1 MEFQENDKKAEIEAV
16 SNVKFYLTSSERSN
30 DRESWRG
37 KKKKKTEMKVMVVG
51 VSKGD

>member
-1 MEFQENDKKAEIEAV
+1 MEFQENDKKAEIEAA

-37 KKKKKTEMKVMVVG
+37 KKKKKNRNESNG
-51 VSKGD
+51 SRSK